1 MGANGPHYL
10 YIIRSV
16 RMVYYAQCVFVQE
29 EHTIWPTGRRAR
41 YSRRVSG
48 VVTHKKK
55 RFTLRITMSCVSYYE
70 MILGNRFISRFAPG

>member
-1 MGANGPHYL
+1 MGAIGPHYL

-41 YSRRVSG
+41 YSRLVSG
-48 VVTHKKK
+48 VVTHKRRDSHFGLLCRVFRVMK
-55 RFTLRITMSCVSYYE
+55 
-70 MILGNRFISRFAPG
+70 